1 MKKKNKNTNHKSQ
14 ISPDVKSGSR
24 PKRRENLKIVVVIPT
39 YNEKDNIEDLV
50 GQILDLKIKGLNII
64 IVDDNSPDGT
74 GQIAERLK
82 SEIRSKKS
90 GINLDVIHRKGKQGI
105 GTAYAAGFKKALKGG
120 ADYIISMDAD
130 LSHNPKDIPG
140 LLCKARQGYD
150 LVLGSRYV
158 KGGAMLTKWN
168 RRILSHL
175 ANLFVRIFLTLPIH
189 DCTAG
194 YKCYSRKFIE
204 FLDFD
209 HIDSVGYA
217 FQVEMV
223 YNVKNNGFSYIEI
236 PIIFNDRNNG
246 GSKLDGREI
255 TTSTKAIF
263 KIAYRYKW
271 WCRPVK
277 FIITK
282 TKNFLF

>member
-1 MKKKNKNTNHKSQ
+1 MKNKKEKHPSLLYELRRAGKKTLPSQSILIRDKQARKNKN
-14 ISPDVKSGSR
+14 
-24 PKRRENLKIVVVIPT
+24 LKITVVIPT
-39 YNEKDNIEDLV
+39 YNEKDNIEDV
-50 GQILDLKIKGLNII
+50 IRQILDLKIKGLNII

-90 GINLDVIHRKGKQGI
+90 GISLDVIHRKGKQGI

-168 RRILSHL
+168 RRALSRL
-175 ANLFVRIFLTLPIH
+175 ANIFTKLLLRLPIS

-194 YKCYSRKFIE
+194 FKCYSQNFIE
-204 FLDFD
+204 SLNFSQ
-209 HIDSVGYA
+209 INSVGYA

-223 YNVKNNGFSYIEI
+223 YNVKNNGFTYIEI
-236 PIIFNDRNNG
+236 PIIFTDRSNG
-246 GSKLDGREI
+246 DSKVDFKEI
-255 TTSTKAIF
+255 STSAKAIL
-263 KIAYRYKW
+263 KLSK
-271 WCRPVK
+271 K
-277 FIITK
+277 HIIK
-282 TKNFLF
+282 VLFY